1 MGAWHTCRTTTRLA
15 ATDEIGQTAVKI
27 QSAIVAGVIAG
38 VGATLS
44 LGAMGRHARGFPSI
58 VAAAAQTPED
68 ISGLT
73 LRGSVVDTV
82 TKKPIAGALVDLDGD
97 PPRPGSHRP
106 QQDANDTE
114 QRTDANGEF
123 TFRHV
128 SWDSHFFSIT
138 KPGYTSATDDG
149 IDYSS
154 YEVRPVSQMEPL
166 RMFLTPV
173 AELAGHVTSETGAPL
188 KGVALTLYNERV
200 EDGRGIWVP
209 QKNASTDAQGFYS
222 FTGLKS
228 GSYVVMS
235 GWMFDHDPGEPA
247 GSVCPSDLHPFVVQ
261 SGYSP
266 TATPGV
272 TDFSKAVPVLL
283 PQGAHAVAGLKLRDQ
298 PFHRVSLQ
306 GSVSLGFPFGNGLVD
321 RNGRAVT
328 GPRNPKSQCVRDP
341 FLYVD
346 RGASQ
351 RTASLPDGLY
361 TLHSHPSFLKDYG
374 VVGKHA
380 SSWLGDYTTFTV
392 AGSDM
397 ALPAKTVAPE
407 PGPSTLIKGHFEA
420 LRLHPDHSENGTCN
434 GTVRTSSSSPGD
446 GKRSFPALWLSHA
459 DGLAEPVPQQR
470 IQAQFQNS
478 PTRQGD
484 GPLAFGDLE
493 AGKYW
498 VHADETDTD
507 YVSAITAGGVDL
519 SHEPL
524 VVGANGKSAPLEVT
538 LRDDCGSLRLNYPWP
553 KPFRNPVGIA
563 GDFRALVVP
572 QFAGFAVQR
581 SLMFI
586 NDRGDDVL
594 IGNLAPGHYKVYI
607 LPRERGVRFRETQPV
622 PKDFPPGQDVW
633 VKPGEKVEITVV
645 GPPAE

>member
-1 MGAWHTCRTTTRLA
+1 
-15 ATDEIGQTAVKI
+15 VKM
-27 QSAIVAGVIAG
+27 QSVIVAGVFAG
-38 VGATLS
+38 VVATLS
-44 LGAMGRHARGFPSI
+44 LKAITRRGGGLGVISA
-58 VAAAAQTPED
+58 VAAQTADDFSEF
-68 ISGLT
+68 T
-73 LRGSVVDTV
+73 LRGSVMDTV
-82 TKKPIAGALVDLDGD
+82 TKKPIVDALVVLDGD
-97 PPRPGSHRP
+97 PPRPGPRRA
-106 QQDANDTE
+106 QQDARGTE
-114 QRTDANGEF
+114 RRTDANGEF

-128 SWDSHFFSIT
+128 SWDSHFISIA
-138 KPGYTSATDDG
+138 KPGYTSATDEL

-154 YEVRPVSQMEPL
+154 YEVHPRPQMGPL

-173 AELAGHVTSETGAPL
+173 AELAGHVTSETGAAL
-188 KGVALTLYNERV
+188 KGVALTLYSERV
-200 EDGRGIWVP
+200 EDGRSVWMK
-209 QKNASTDAQGFYS
+209 QKDTSTDAQGFYS
-222 FTGLKS
+222 FSGLKS
-228 GSYVVMS
+228 GSYVVVS
-235 GWMFDHDPGEPA
+235 GWMFDHDPWQQA
-247 GSVCPSDLHPFVVQ
+247 GPVCTMELHPFVAQ
-261 SGYSP
+261 SGYLP

-272 TDFSKAVPVLL
+272 TDFSKAVPILL
-283 PQGAHAVAGLKLRDQ
+283 PQGAHTVADLKLRDQ

-321 RNGRAVT
+321 RNGSAVAE
-328 GPRNPKSQCVRDP
+328 PQHPQSQCVRDP

-346 RGASQ
+346 RGSAQ

-361 TLHSHPSFLKDYG
+361 ILHSHPSFLKDYG

-392 AGSDM
+392 AGADM

-407 PGPSTLIKGHFEA
+407 PGPSTVIKGHFEA

-446 GKRSFPALWLSHA
+446 GHRAFPALWLSYA
-459 DGLAEPVPQQR
+459 DGLAEPVPPQR
-470 IQAQFQNS
+470 IEAQFQDS

-484 GPLAFGDLE
+484 GPLAFGDLH

-519 SHEPL
+519 SREPL
-524 VVGANGKSAPLEVT
+524 VVGANGKSAPVEVT

-553 KPFRNPVGIA
+553 QPFRNPVGIA

-581 SLMFI
+581 TLMFI

-607 LPRERGVRFRETQPV
+607 LPRVRGVRFRETQPV
-622 PKDFPPGQDVW
+622 RKDFPPGQDVW
-633 VKPGEKVEITVV
+633 VKAGEKVEITVV
-645 GPPAE
+645 APPAE